1 LNEELIFLYFD
12 KFKIQNPKSKMANNA
27 GIIGMGH
34 AYPSGILTNAD
45 LEKIVETSDEW
56 IFSRTGIKQRHK
68 AADNEYTSQFGV
80 LAAKLAL
87 DRAGL
92 KPEDIEIIICA
103 TTTPDQIM
111 PSTGAL
117 IQAQIGAT
125 NAAGMDVFAACS
137 GFLYG
142 LTMVESMIKTGQIRY
157 ALVIGAEVL
166 TKYVD
171 YTDRSTCVIFGDG
184 AGAAVL
190 GPVSEDKGILATKI
204 RSDGRYEEQ
213 LYAPGGGTKLGTTHE
228 TIDNREHFFKMKGN
242 ELFKIAVR
250 SMTEIS
256 GEMLEKAGYTVDDVD
271 LVIPHQ
277 ANQRITD
284 AVASRLGVPEEK
296 VYSNIAEL
304 GNTSSASIP
313 IALDECIQ
321 SGKVKEGSLVLLT
334 AFGGGVT
341 WGGTLIRF

>member
-1 LNEELIFLYFD
+1 
-12 KFKIQNPKSKMANNA
+12 MTNNA

-45 LEKIVETSDEW
+45 LEKIVETTDEW
-56 IFSRTGIKQRHK
+56 ITTRTGIKQRHK
-68 AADNEYTSQFGV
+68 AAPDEYTSQFGT
-80 LAAKLAL
+80 LAAQKALAAADL
-87 DRAGL
+87 Q
-92 KPEDIEIIICA
+92 PEDIDLIICA

-117 IQAQIGAT
+117 IQAQLGAT

-142 LTMVESMIKTGQIRY
+142 ITMVESMIRTGQIKY

-184 AGAAVL
+184 AGAAIL
-190 GPVSEDKGILATKI
+190 GAVEAGKGILATKI

-228 TIDNREHFFKMKGN
+228 TIDNRDHFFKMKGN
-242 ELFKIAVR
+242 ELFKVAVR
-250 SMTEIS
+250 SMAEIS
-256 GEMLEKAGYTVDDVD
+256 KEMLDRAGYTVDDVD

-284 AVASRLGVPEEK
+284 AVASRLNVPEEK
-296 VYSNIAEL
+296 VYSNIAEH

-313 IALDECIQ
+313 IALDECLQ
-321 SGKVKEGSLVLLT
+321 SGKIKEGSLVLLT
-334 AFGGGVT
+334 SFGGGVT
-341 WGGTLIRF
+341 WGGTLVRF

>member
-1 LNEELIFLYFD
+1 MT
-12 KFKIQNPKSKMANNA
+12 QWNA

-34 AYPSGILTNAD
+34 AYPEGILTNAD
-45 LEKIVETSDEW
+45 LEEIVETSDEW
-56 IFSRTGIKQRHK
+56 ITSRTGIKQRHK
-68 AADNEYTSQFGV
+68 AAENEYTSQFGTA
-80 LAAKLAL
+80 AAKQAVE
-87 DRAGL
+87 RAGIDVTDVDL
-92 KPEDIEIIICA
+92 IVCA

-117 IQAQIGAT
+117 IQAQIGAV

-142 LTMVESMIKTGQIRY
+142 LTMVESMIRTGQIKH

-171 YTDRSTCVIFGDG
+171 YTDRGTCVIFGDG

-190 GPVSEDKGILATKI
+190 GPVPEGKGILATKI

-213 LYAPGGGTKLGTTHE
+213 LYAPGGGTKLGTSHE
-228 TIDNREHFFKMKGN
+228 TIDNGMHFFKMKGN
-242 ELFKIAVR
+242 ELFKVAVR
-250 SMTEIS
+250 SMADIS
-256 GEMLEKAGYTVDDVD
+256 AEMVAKAGYTVEDID

-284 AVASRLGVPEEK
+284 AVASRLGVSEEK
-296 VYSNIAEL
+296 VYSNIAEH

-313 IALDECIQ
+313 IAIDECIE
-321 SGKVKEGSLVLLT
+321 SGKIKEGSLVLLT

-341 WGGTLIRF
+341 WGGTVIRF

>member
-1 LNEELIFLYFD
+1 MTA
-12 KFKIQNPKSKMANNA
+12 PNA

-34 AYPSGILTNAD
+34 SYPKGILTNAD
-45 LEKIVETSDEW
+45 LEKIVDTNDEW
-56 IFSRTGIKQRHK
+56 ITTRTGIKQRHK
-68 AADNEYTSQFGV
+68 AAENEYTSMFGAE
-80 LAAKLAL
+80 AALKAIE
-87 DRAGL
+87 RAGL
-92 KPEDIEIIICA
+92 KPEDIDIIVCA

-117 IQAQIGAT
+117 IQARIEAN

-142 LTMVESMIKTGQIRY
+142 LTMVESMIRTGQIRY

-184 AGAAVL
+184 AGAAVV
-190 GPVSEDKGILATKI
+190 GPVEEGTGILATKI

-213 LYAPGGGTKLGTTHE
+213 LYAPGGGTKLGTSHA
-228 TIDNREHFFKMKGN
+228 TIDNRDHFFKMKGN
-242 ELFKIAVR
+242 ELFKVAVR
-250 SMTEIS
+250 SMADIS
-256 GEMLEKAGYTVDDVD
+256 AEMLEKAGYTVDDVD
-271 LVIPHQ
+271 IVIPHQ

-284 AVASRLGVPEEK
+284 AVAARLGVPEEK
-296 VYSNIAEL
+296 VYSNIAEH

-313 IALDECIQ
+313 IAIDECIE
-321 SGKVKEGSLVLLT
+321 SGRIKKGDLVLLT

-341 WGGTLIRF
+341 WGGTILRF

>member
-1 LNEELIFLYFD
+1 
-12 KFKIQNPKSKMANNA
+12 MTTHNA

-45 LEKIVETSDEW
+45 LEKIVETSDDW
-56 IFSRTGIKQRHK
+56 ITSRTGIKQRHK
-68 AADNEYTSQFGV
+68 ARDDEYTSQFGS
-80 LAAKLAL
+80 LAANQAIE
-87 DRAGL
+87 RAGI
-92 KPEDIEIIICA
+92 DVSEIDLIVCA

-117 IQAQIGAT
+117 IQAQIGAV

-142 LTMVESMIKTGQIRY
+142 LTMVESMIRTGQIKY

-171 YTDRSTCVIFGDG
+171 YTDRGTCVIFGDG

-190 GPVSEDKGILATKI
+190 GPVKLGRGILATKI
-204 RSDGRYEEQ
+204 KSDGRYEEQ
-213 LYAPGGGTKLGTTHE
+213 LYAPGGGTKLGTTHK
-228 TIDNREHFFKMKGN
+228 TIDDREHFFKMKGN
-242 ELFKIAVR
+242 ELFKVAVR
-250 SMTEIS
+250 SMADIS
-256 GEMLEKAGYTVDDVD
+256 AEMVAKAGYTVDDID
-271 LVIPHQ
+271 LVVPHQ

-284 AVASRLGVPEEK
+284 AVASRLGVPDEK
-296 VYSNIAEL
+296 VYSNIAEM

-321 SGKVKEGSLVLLT
+321 SGKIKEGSLVLLT

-341 WGGTLIRF
+341 WGGTVVRF

>member
-1 LNEELIFLYFD
+1 MTN
-12 KFKIQNPKSKMANNA
+12 QNA

-34 AYPSGILTNAD
+34 AYPEGVLTNAD

-56 IFSRTGIKQRHK
+56 ITTRTGIKQRHK
-68 AADNEYTSQFGV
+68 ARDDEYTSQFGSA
-80 LAAKLAL
+80 AAKQAIE
-87 DRAGL
+87 RAGIGVEEVDL
-92 KPEDIEIIICA
+92 IICA

-117 IQAQIGAT
+117 IQSQIGAV

-137 GFLYG
+137 GFVYG
-142 LTMVESMIKTGQIRY
+142 ITMVESMIRTGQIKY

-171 YTDRSTCVIFGDG
+171 YTDRGTCVIFGDG

-190 GPVSEDKGILATKI
+190 GPVDSDKGILATKI
-204 RSDGRYEEQ
+204 KSDGRYEEQ

-228 TIDNREHFFKMKGN
+228 TIDNREHYFKMKGN
-242 ELFKIAVR
+242 ELFKVAVR
-250 SMTEIS
+250 SMADIS
-256 GEMLEKAGYTVDDVD
+256 AEMLERAGYTVDDVD
-271 LVIPHQ
+271 IVIPHQ

-296 VYSNIAEL
+296 VYSNIAEM

-313 IALDECIQ
+313 IAMDECIQ
-321 SGKVKEGSLVLLT
+321 SGRIKEGSLVLLT

-341 WGGTLIRF
+341 WGGTVIRF

>member
-1 LNEELIFLYFD
+1 MT
-12 KFKIQNPKSKMANNA
+12 QQNA

-34 AYPSGILTNAD
+34 AYPEGILTNAD
-45 LEKIVETSDEW
+45 LEKIVDTSDEW
-56 IFSRTGIKQRHK
+56 ITSRTGIKQRHK
-68 AADNEYTSQFGV
+68 AAENEYTSQFGTA
-80 LAAKLAL
+80 AAKQAL
-87 DRAGL
+87 ERAGL
-92 KPEDIEIIICA
+92 KPEDIDLIVCA

-117 IQAQIGAT
+117 IQAQIGAV

-142 LTMVESMIKTGQIRY
+142 LTMVESMVRTGQINY

-171 YTDRSTCVIFGDG
+171 YTDRGTCVIFGDG
-184 AGAAVL
+184 AGAAVI
-190 GPVSEDKGILATKI
+190 GAVPEGKGILATKI
-204 RSDGRYEEQ
+204 KSDGRYEEQ

-228 TIDNREHFFKMKGN
+228 TIDNRMHFFKMKGN
-242 ELFKIAVR
+242 ELFKVAVR
-250 SMTEIS
+250 SMADIS
-256 GEMLEKAGYTVDDVD
+256 AEMVEKAGYTVDDVD

-296 VYSNIAEL
+296 VYSNIAEH

-313 IALDECIQ
+313 IAIDECIE
-321 SGKVKEGSLVLLT
+321 SGKIKEGSLVLLT

-341 WGGTLIRF
+341 WGGTVIRF

>member
-1 LNEELIFLYFD
+1 MTG
-12 KFKIQNPKSKMANNA
+12 QNA

-34 AYPSGILTNAD
+34 AYPEGILTNAD
-45 LEKIVETSDEW
+45 LETIVDTSDEW

-80 LAAKLAL
+80 KAANQAL
-87 DRAGL
+87 ERAGL
-92 KPEDIEIIICA
+92 APTDIDIILCA

-142 LTMVESMIKTGQIRY
+142 LTMVESMVRTGQIRY

-184 AGAAVL
+184 AGAAVV
-190 GPVSEDKGILATKI
+190 GPVEAGKGILATKI

-213 LYAPGGGTKLGTTHE
+213 LFAPGGGTKLGTTHK
-228 TIDNREHFFKMKGN
+228 TIDDRLHFFKMKGN
-242 ELFKIAVR
+242 ELFKVAVR
-250 SMTEIS
+250 SMADIS
-256 GEMLEKAGYTVDDVD
+256 KEMLDKAGYTVEDVD

-296 VYSNIAEL
+296 VYSNIAEH

-313 IALDECIQ
+313 IALDECLEA
-321 SGKVKEGSLVLLT
+321 GKITDGSLVLLT

>member
-1 LNEELIFLYFD
+1 
-12 KFKIQNPKSKMANNA
+12 
-27 GIIGMGH
+27 MGH
-34 AYPSGILTNAD
+34 SFPEGILTNAD

-56 IFSRTGIKQRHK
+56 ITTRTGIKQRHK
-68 AADNEYTSQFGV
+68 AADNEYTSQFGTK
-80 LAAKLAL
+80 AARLAL
-87 DRAGL
+87 ERAGL
-92 KPEDIEIIICA
+92 KPEDIDIIICA

-117 IQAQIGAT
+117 IQAQLGAV

-142 LTMVESMIKTGQIRY
+142 ITMVESMIRTGQIRY

-171 YTDRSTCVIFGDG
+171 YTDRGTCVIFGDG

-190 GPVSEDKGILATKI
+190 GPVEEGKGILATKI

-242 ELFKIAVR
+242 ELFKVAVR
-250 SMTEIS
+250 SMADIS
-256 GEMLEKAGYTVDDVD
+256 KEMLDRTGFTVEDVD
-271 LVIPHQ
+271 IVIPHQ

-296 VYSNIAEL
+296 VYSNIAQH

-341 WGGTLIRF
+341 WGGTVIRF

>member
-1 LNEELIFLYFD
+1 
-12 KFKIQNPKSKMANNA
+12 MASQNA
-27 GIIGMGH
+27 GIISTGH
-34 AYPSGILTNAD
+34 SYPSGVLTNAD
-45 LEKIVETSDEW
+45 LEKLVDTSDEW
-56 IFSRTGIKQRHK
+56 ITTRTGIKQRHK
-68 AADNEYTSQFGV
+68 AAADEYTSQFGV
-80 LAAKLAL
+80 LAARQAL
-87 DRAGL
+87 ERSGVDAS
-92 KPEDIEIIICA
+92 DIDIIVCA

-117 IQAQIGAT
+117 IQAEIGAT
-125 NAAGMDVFAACS
+125 KAAGFDLFAACS

-142 LTMVESMIKTGQIRY
+142 LTIIESMIRTGQIRY
-157 ALVIGAEVL
+157 ALVIGAEIL

-171 YTDRSTCVIFGDG
+171 YTDRGTCVIFGDG
-184 AGAAVL
+184 AGAAL
-190 GPVSEDKGILATKI
+190 LAPVAEDKGILATKI
-204 RSDGRYEEQ
+204 VSDGRFAEQ
-213 LYAPGGGTKLGTTHE
+213 LYSPGGGTRMGTTHE
-228 TIDNREHFFKMKGN
+228 TIDNRMHFFKMKGN

-256 GEMLEKAGYTVDDVD
+256 KEMLDKAGYSVEDVD

-284 AVASRLGVPEEK
+284 AVASKLGVPEEK
-296 VYSNIAEL
+296 VYSNIAQH

-321 SGKVKEGSLVLLT
+321 AGKVKEGDLVLMT

-341 WGGTLIRF
+341 WGGTLVRF